1 MNAALP
7 TSFSFSFTGFAK
19 RGGCSDKHC
28 DGWGI
33 AFYEGRGLRTFL
45 DPGPAAQSPIA
56 TLVAGYPVKTHNM
69 MAHIRYATI
78 GNGGALEN
86 VHPFT
91 RELWGIHFCFSH
103 NGDIPNFSK
112 CNPPMLGK
120 TCEIGGDCLMYN
132 PVGDTDSE
140 SVFCAILNALKA
152 EFRSLP
158 TLPVLYEFLQRLCN
172 EIVKDDG
179 AIFNFLL
186 GCGEFTLFA
195 FSWPGSRPGSDV
207 WNALYY
213 TLRKPPFTTASLID
227 CDYMMDFSKVNTPLD
242 SVAIIATKP
251 LTKDEDWIEMKKGE
265 LLLFDKGQPC
275 SAAHHI
281 DEIEKQGRGLFS
293 KVKSM
298 QRIVSKISHDAKEI
312 IAGQ

>member
-91 RELWGIHFCFSH
+91 RELVS
-103 NGDIPNFSK
+103 
-112 CNPPMLGK
+112 
-120 TCEIGGDCLMYN
+120 
-132 PVGDTDSE
+132 SE
-140 SVFCAILNALKA
+140 DEEEKL
-152 EFRSLP
+152 
-158 TLPVLYEFLQRLCN
+158 
-172 EIVKDDG
+172 
-179 AIFNFLL
+179 NFLL
-186 GCGEFTLFA
+186 LCNRYKTH
-195 FSWPGSRPGSDV
+195 S
-207 WNALYY
+207 AL
-213 TLRKPPFTTASLID
+213 
-227 CDYMMDFSKVNTPLD
+227 M
-242 SVAIIATKP
+242 
-251 LTKDEDWIEMKKGE
+251 G
-265 LLLFDKGQPC
+265 
-275 SAAHHI
+275 
-281 DEIEKQGRGLFS
+281 
-293 KVKSM
+293 
-298 QRIVSKISHDAKEI
+298 
-312 IAGQ
+312 

>member
-1 MNAALP
+1 MKCFRLYH
-7 TSFSFSFTGFAK
+7 TIYCTL
-19 RGGCSDKHC
+19 
-28 DGWGI
+28 
-33 AFYEGRGLRTFL
+33 YVLT
-45 DPGPAAQSPIA
+45 QSP
-56 TLVAGYPVKTHNM
+56 LFFLPPVC
-69 MAHIRYATI
+69 A
-78 GNGGALEN
+78 
-86 VHPFT
+86 
-91 RELWGIHFCFSH
+91 
-103 NGDIPNFSK
+103 SK
-112 CNPPMLGK
+112 
-120 TCEIGGDCLMYN
+120 
-132 PVGDTDSE
+132 
-140 SVFCAILNALKA
+140 
-152 EFRSLP
+152 
-158 TLPVLYEFLQRLCN
+158 
-172 EIVKDDG
+172 
-179 AIFNFLL
+179 
-186 GCGEFTLFA
+186 
-195 FSWPGSRPGSDV
+195 PGSDV